1 MGASQSKDKDPMMTC
16 EMACCCFNCVGCK
29 LAGTPPD
36 LKKSKGSKAKMEMA
50 GAPKDSLPVPAPASA
65 AEPKDDDDV
74 ITTTLGLA
82 NGVHFAFN
90 YCLFCSVTPIQQA
103 S

>member
-1 MGASQSKDKDPMMTC
+1 MTC

-29 LAGTPPD
+29 IAGIPTLPT
-36 LKKSKGSKAKMEMA
+36 KTKGQQGKQGQKMKVEMEAAGVAKDSSE
-50 GAPKDSLPVPAPASA
+50 PKD
-65 AEPKDDDDV
+65 DDDDV

-103 S
+103 A

>member
-1 MGASQSKDKDPMMTC
+1 
-16 EMACCCFNCVGCK
+16 MACCCFNCVGCK

-50 GAPKDSLPVPAPASA
+50 GAPKDSLPVPVPVPVPVSV
-65 AEPKDDDDV
+65 ESKDDDDDV

>member
-1 MGASQSKDKDPMMTC
+1 MT
-16 EMACCCFNCVGCK
+16 EV
-29 LAGTPPD
+29 
-36 LKKSKGSKAKMEMA
+36 A
-50 GAPKDSLPVPAPASA
+50 GAPKESLPVSA
-65 AEPKDDDDV
+65 ESKDDDV

>member
-1 MGASQSKDKDPMMTC
+1 MGATQSKDHKDPMMTC

-29 LAGTPPD
+29 LAGTPPP
-36 LKKSKGSKAKMEMA
+36 LKKLKGPMNEGA
-50 GAPKDSLPVPAPASA
+50 GAAKESLPAPVPTS
-65 AEPKDDDDV
+65 AEPKDDDV